1 MLDLSML
8 EFYIC
13 RYCGML
19 NEQINPN
26 KIDTLTDGLPTD
38 RSFDNN
44 QQLDRQIS
52 PSVIIEELL

>member
-1 MLDLSML
+1 ML